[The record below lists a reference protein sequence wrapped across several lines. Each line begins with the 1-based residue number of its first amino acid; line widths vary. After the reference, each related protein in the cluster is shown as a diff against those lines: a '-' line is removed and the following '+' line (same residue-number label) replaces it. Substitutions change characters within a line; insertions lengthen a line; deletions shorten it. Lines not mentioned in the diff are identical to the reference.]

1 MAVLKNLVMRGASQ
15 RLGGMVLYQL
25 KGQTL
30 ARELAPAVS
39 NPRTPAQMDNRVRLQ
54 NVVSVYRANRAWMA
68 GAFEN
73 KKERESDYN
82 AFVSANLSSSQVAF
96 TKAQAAAGAAV
107 AAPYQ
112 ISSGSL
118 GSIEQQV
125 SESELQT
132 NIYLGTLTLDT
143 TTTVGDFASA
153 VIGNNNNIV
162 QGMQLSL
169 ILNIQQVNQVTGI
182 PYIITRAY
190 EVILDAASTELLSAY
205 YPDGLLASGGGQ
217 DNILYADLSEQGS
230 GAASFILSHTVSA
243 ITRVSE
249 QSLVQYG
256 SLSVYNSYISA
267 AAIAEAVASYG
278 ENQIN
283 FLDSNSANEQ
293 NAVPIQQGITY
304 LVMGND
310 IVRAGGEHPAPL
322 SSITSGY
329 RAYMQLPVTEGSTI
343 SATLYNLDADIS
355 YTCNVLALPAD
366 GSYIAWQVPETIRT
380 DERVNM
386 RFVVVINSQIY
397 KLEFILTPA
406 EA

>member
-54 NVVSVYRANRAWMA
+54 NVVSVYRANRAWMK

-96 TKAQAAAGAAV
+96 TKEQAAAGAAV

-112 ISSGSL
+112 ITSGSL

-132 NIYLGTLTLDT
+132 NIYLGTLAITPA
-143 TTTVGDFASA
+143 TTVGEFAAA
-153 VIGNNNNIV
+153 VIGNNNGIV
-162 QGMQLSL
+162 QDMQLSL
-169 ILNIQQVNQVTGI
+169 ILNIQSVNQATGI

-190 EVILDAASTELLSAY
+190 EVILATANTEPLSAY
-205 YPDGLLASGGGQ
+205 YPDGLLANGGGT

-230 GAASFILSHTVSA
+230 GAASFILSHTVA
-243 ITRVSE
+243 ATTRVSE
-249 QSLVQYG
+249 QSLLQFG
-256 SLSVYNSYISA
+256 SLAIYNSYTSA
-267 AAIAEAVASYG
+267 VAVAAAVASYG
-278 ENQIN
+278 ENEVN
-283 FLDSNSANEQ
+283 FLDSNSASEQ
-293 NAVPIQQGITY
+293 GYIPISNGIGFLGADAY
-304 LVMGND
+304 LY
-310 IVRAGGEHPAPL
+310 RAGDVLRTPI
-322 SSITSGY
+322 SSG
-329 RAYMQLPVTEGSTI
+329 VN
-343 SATLYNLDADIS
+343 LYL
-355 YTCNVLALPAD
+355 YLL
-366 GSYIAWQVPETIRT
+366 
-380 DERVNM
+380 
-386 RFVVVINSQIY
+386 
-397 KLEFILTPA
+397 KPA
-406 EA
+406 ESVSIYNFFITNELTSEEIETTANAWASSNQRFSFQFAEAFSPTVDTPLIFTLVVDGQTMTLRLTAAAVE